1 MEKVLNAVNKTKAII
16 VDGDN
21 TLWKGRVAEHIGKEY
36 LIGQVLRRNFG
47 NVFKGT
53 KEAMKIKFLLRKNK
67 DNEKPET
74 EGIKLFYNL
83 LIDWNL
89 GEKQTFERIAK
100 YHFERNSIKPVQQIV
115 VFSTVKK
122 LLATLGGSTAAEV
135 AKNYYCLDDFVSNID
150 IFRKIGYIQKL
161 DGIDIVMS
169 NGAEKLEMVEKWLR
183 KYKIKIKDCAVIGD
197 SLSDLPLLEKAGI
210 SISSPGSVNRVKDIA
225 DFQM

>member
-1 MEKVLNAVNKTKAII
+1 MEKVLNAVNKTKTII

-36 LIGQVLRRNFG
+36 LISQVLRHNFR

-53 KEAMKIKFLLRKNK
+53 KETIKIKSLLRKNRN
-67 DNEKPET
+67 NEKPET
-74 EGIKLFYNL
+74 EGIKLFYKL
-83 LIDWNL
+83 LVDWNV
-89 GEKQTFERIAK
+89 GEKHIFERIAK

-150 IFRKIGYIQKL
+150 IFKRIGHVQKL
-161 DGIDIVMS
+161 DGIDIIMS
-169 NGAEKLEMVEKWLR
+169 NGAEKLETVEKWLR
-183 KYKIKIKDCAVIGD
+183 KYKIKLKDCTVIGD

-210 SISSPGSVNRVKDIA
+210 SISSPSSVNKVRDIA
-225 DFQM
+225 DFQI